1 VDTHQAPSGAT
12 ERISVRLIDVPVDP
26 PIGGLT
32 RRELEVLEE
41 MSRGLS
47 ASAAAAETHHAV
59 GTIHTHLKA
68 ARWKLGAEN
77 TAHAVAT
84 AIRRGLLQ

>member
-1 VDTHQAPSGAT
+1 MDTYQAPSGAT
-12 ERISVRLIDVPVDP
+12 ERISVRLIDVP
-26 PIGGLT
+26 IGQLT
-32 RRELEVLEE
+32 PRELFVLGQ

-77 TAHAVAT
+77 TTHPVAI
-84 AIRRGLLQ
+84 AIRRGLIKTQ